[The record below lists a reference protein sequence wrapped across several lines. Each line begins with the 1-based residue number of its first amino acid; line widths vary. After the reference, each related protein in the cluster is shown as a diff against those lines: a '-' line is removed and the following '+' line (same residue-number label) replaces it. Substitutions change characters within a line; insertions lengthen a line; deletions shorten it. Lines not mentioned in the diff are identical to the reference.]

1 MKSFEKTLEDVKKL
15 SGSKLERGESLASKL
30 VFMHDE
36 LEKLQVKLAED
47 GWTEVYQNGPNQM
60 MIKKST
66 SGDVYNTLMKSYLS
80 TMKILNEMLD
90 NIPAGDSK
98 IEKFLNDR
106 A

>member
-1 MKSFEKTLEDVKKL
+1 
-15 SGSKLERGESLASKL
+15 
-30 VFMHDE
+30 
-36 LEKLQVKLAED
+36 
-47 GWTEVYQNGPNQM
+47 
-60 MIKKST
+60 
-66 SGDVYNTLMKSYLS
+66 VYNTLMKSYLS